1 MQHPHTHRT
10 RTFTAGRSRPAP
22 IGFGLLFDRAV
33 VGVLGSPATYRPK
46 ATATGDEPIDQTI
59 VPAFSPR

>member
-1 MQHPHTHRT
+1 MQHANTPRT

-33 VGVLGSPATYRPK
+33 IGVLGSPGIYRPE
-46 ATATGDEPIDQTI
+46 ARARGDEPVDQTI